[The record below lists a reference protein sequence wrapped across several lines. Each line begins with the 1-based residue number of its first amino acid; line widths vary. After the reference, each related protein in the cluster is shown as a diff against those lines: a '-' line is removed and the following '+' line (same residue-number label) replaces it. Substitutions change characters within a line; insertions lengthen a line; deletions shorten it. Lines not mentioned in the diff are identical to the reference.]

1 MIKRDQTVQRFPLGG
16 WQRSRSRPR
25 RAADDRPL
33 GTHPRPVADAASA
46 CPCQRPSGRSQRPA
60 GACAWSTR
68 SPPAAGTSQ
77 TPGDDSG
84 RPKHTGTGLA
94 MADNGKSL
102 RWLEF
107 SRNLDP
113 YTPHSR
119 RFDHPSKPRARRLVR
134 GRPSTPRL
142 TLVQEARTERPAVVV
157 RSRPVPQRG
166 CQCEGRWRAAV
177 PCSQLRRTAI
187 ARAESGCLEGSR
199 PPTPHPFTARRFYS
213 SSLLSA
219 GTERG
224 DAGCSVGGSTGT
236 PVQCA
241 SRSSLRVACR
251 NNSASHT

>member
-1 MIKRDQTVQRFPLGG
+1 MIERDQTVQRFPLGG

-46 CPCQRPSGRSQRPA
+46 CPCQRPPGRSQRPA
-60 GACAWSTR
+60 GACAWSTHA
-68 SPPAAGTSQ
+68 PPAAGTSQ

-84 RPKHTGTGLA
+84 RPKHTRTGLA

-113 YTPHSR
+113 YAPHSR

-142 TLVQEARTERPAVVV
+142 TLVQEARSERPAVVV
-157 RSRPVPQRG
+157 RFLNAAASVNVDGVPPPPAVNSAGLRLRVRNLVAWREAARLRLIPSPRDASIRPV
-166 CQCEGRWRAAV
+166 C
-177 PCSQLRRTAI
+177 
-187 ARAESGCLEGSR
+187 
-199 PPTPHPFTARRFYS
+199 
-213 SSLLSA
+213 
-219 GTERG
+219 
-224 DAGCSVGGSTGT
+224 
-236 PVQCA
+236 
-241 SRSSLRVACR
+241 
-251 NNSASHT
+251 